1 MNRELLHHVLHL
13 SLLSV
18 RRHPAAHVLGAF
30 LCAVCLYGLAWIGY
44 SLFRAPL
51 LLPSWLKDADAVIYL
66 QAGASLQQ
74 EQQALEELKTWPEI
88 GAIRF
93 VPKEEARERL
103 EKQLGSWKGILAGM
117 RPDYL
122 QASMELTFKDSL
134 KAPDDRGK
142 IIDRLRLVPNVV
154 EILYGNGGGDTVKS
168 ILEWIERGG
177 WLFAGLS
184 VLFFTCVQ
192 WAVTLVS
199 IFGSQDQVEVLW
211 WVGAPDWLI
220 RLPALLASWASSAAA
235 SILAMALFVR
245 TVHYLEAELP
255 VQFAAL
261 FSVEPEEWLVLGFGM
276 TFGSLM
282 MGSLGVYLGMGHVRR
297 FCSDVASS

>member
-1 MNRELLHHVLHL
+1 MNRELLHHVLRL

-18 RRHPAAHVLGAF
+18 RRHPVAHVLCAF
-30 LCAVCLYGLAWIGY
+30 LCAVCLYGLVWIGY
-44 SLFRAPL
+44 SLLRAPL
-51 LLPSWLKDADAVIYL
+51 LLPSWLKGADVVIYL

-88 GAIRF
+88 GSVRP
-93 VPKEEARERL
+93 VPKEEARNRL

-122 QASMELTFKDSL
+122 QSSMEVTLKDSL
-134 KAPDDRGK
+134 KAPEDRGK

-154 EILYGNGGGDTVKS
+154 EVLYGNGGGDTVKS
-168 ILEWIERGG
+168 ILDWIERGG
-177 WLFAGLS
+177 WLFAGLF

-192 WAVTLVS
+192 WTVTIVS
-199 IFGSQDQVEVLW
+199 IFGSQDQMEVLW

-220 RLPALLASWASSAAA
+220 RLPVLLASWATAVAATV
-235 SILAMALFVR
+235 LAMALFALTVR
-245 TVHYLEAELP
+245 YLEAELP

-261 FSVEPEEWLVLGFGM
+261 FSVEPYEWLLLGFGM
-276 TFGSLM
+276 ICGSLM
-282 MGSLGVYLGMGHVRR
+282 MGSLGVYLGMGHARR
-297 FCSDVASS
+297 FCSDVGSS